1 MAEGVVAPS
10 TAFQFVNLSDMKFLT
25 TNLVETNITKVKIG
39 APVSIR
45 LKAYTETLTGT
56 VSTILQKSTDTLSN
70 GVAVYTVLID
80 VPALG
85 KTLLPGMTGQADI
98 SVQ

>member
-1 MAEGVVAPS
+1 
-10 TAFQFVNLSDMKFLT
+10 
-25 TNLVETNITKVKIG
+25 
-39 APVSIR
+39 
-45 LKAYTETLTGT
+45 